1 MQERRR
7 KVLKAGFGAC
17 AAAAAAVA
25 APAIAQGKR
34 ELKMVLGWPR
44 NSPGNGTA
52 IERFAQNVTKATDG
66 RITFRIYG
74 ANELVPVLGMF
85 DAVSKGAVDV
95 ANSTGYYWTGKS
107 KAYNFFSTVPFGM
120 LPMEHFA
127 WLTYGGG
134 QKLWDELNAPH
145 DLKSLPLSQTGAQM
159 GGWYRK
165 EVKGLADLKGLKA
178 RYPGFGGE
186 ILKTLGATPVLM
198 PLGEVF
204 PALQSGALDA
214 AELATPWFDMG
225 FGLYKVAKFYSSPG
239 VHEPG
244 HTLELMFNKKVW
256 DSLSPSDQTLITI
269 AAHAELMHS
278 EAEVL
283 ANDPEALDQLTGKY
297 GVQLRTFPDDVLRAM
312 QKAAAEI
319 IPAAVAEDPMAK
331 KVYESYASF
340 QKKVQP
346 RGILMPGAVWRMR
359 SL

>member
-1 MQERRR
+1 MERRR
-7 KVLKAGFGAC
+7 RTLLKTGLAVGAVG
-17 AAAAAAVA
+17 AFA
-25 APAIAQGKR
+25 APAVAQGKR

-52 IERFAQNVTKATDG
+52 IERFAQNVAKATDG
-66 RITFRIYG
+66 RLTFRIYG

-85 DAVSKGAVDV
+85 DAVASGAVDC

-145 DLKSLPLSQTGAQM
+145 GLKSLPLSQTGAQM

-165 EVKGLADLKGLKA
+165 EVNSLADMKGLKA

-186 ILKTLGATPVLM
+186 ILKALGATPVLM

-225 FGLYKVAKFYSSPG
+225 YGLFKAAKYYYSPG
-239 VHEPG
+239 FHEPG

-256 DSLSPSDQTLITI
+256 DSLGAADQSLLTL
-269 AAHAELMHS
+269 AAHAELLHS

-283 ANDPEALDQLTGKY
+283 ANDPDALEQLTGKF
-297 GVQLRTFPDDVLRAM
+297 GVQLRAFPDDILRAM

-319 IPAAVAEDPMAK
+319 IPAAVAGDPMAK
-331 KVYESYASF
+331 KIFESYSAF

-346 RGILMPGAVWRMR
+346 RGLLMPGAVWQMR
-359 SL
+359 RL

>member
-1 MQERRR
+1 MERRR
-7 KVLKAGFGAC
+7 RTLLKTGLAVGAVG
-17 AAAAAAVA
+17 AFASPAV
-25 APAIAQGKR
+25 AQGKR

-52 IERFAQNVTKATDG
+52 IERFAQNVAKATDG
-66 RITFRIYG
+66 RLTFRIYG

-85 DAVSKGAVDV
+85 DAVASGAVDC

-145 DLKSLPLSQTGAQM
+145 GLKSLPLSQTGAQM

-165 EVKGLADLKGLKA
+165 EVNSLADMKGLKA

-186 ILKTLGATPVLM
+186 ILKALGATPVLM

-214 AELATPWFDMG
+214 AELATP
-225 FGLYKVAKFYSSPG
+225 
-239 VHEPG
+239 
-244 HTLELMFNKKVW
+244 
-256 DSLSPSDQTLITI
+256 
-269 AAHAELMHS
+269 
-278 EAEVL
+278 
-283 ANDPEALDQLTGKY
+283 
-297 GVQLRTFPDDVLRAM
+297 
-312 QKAAAEI
+312 
-319 IPAAVAEDPMAK
+319 
-331 KVYESYASF
+331 
-340 QKKVQP
+340 
-346 RGILMPGAVWRMR
+346 
-359 SL
+359 

>member
-1 MQERRR
+1 MEQGRRT
-7 KVLKAGFGAC
+7 LLQAGLAAGAAGF
-17 AAAAAAVA
+17 A

-44 NSPGNGTA
+44 HSPGNGTA
-52 IERFAQNVTKATDG
+52 IERFAQNVAKATDG

-85 DAVSKGAVDV
+85 DAVSSGAVDV

-134 QKLWDELNAPH
+134 QKLWDELNGQFGM
-145 DLKSLPLSQTGAQM
+145 KSLPLSQTGAQM

-165 EVKGLADLKGLKA
+165 EVKALADMKGLKA

-186 ILKTLGATPVLM
+186 ILKALGATPVLM

-204 PALQSGALDA
+204 PAMQSGALDA

-225 FGLYKVAKFYSSPG
+225 YGLYKVAKFYYSPG
-239 VHEPG
+239 FHEPG
-244 HTLELMFNKKVW
+244 HTLDLMFNRKVW
-256 DSLSPSDQTLITI
+256 DSLSPADQSLITL
-269 AAHAELMHS
+269 AAHAELLAS
-278 EAEVL
+278 EGEVL
-283 ANDPEALDQLTGKY
+283 ANDPEALEQLTGKF
-297 GVQLRTFPDDVLRAM
+297 GVQLRTFSDDILRAM
-312 QKAAAEI
+312 QKAAGEI
-319 IPAAVAEDPMAK
+319 IPAGVASDPMAK
-331 KVYESYASF
+331 KVYDSYSAF
-340 QKKVQP
+340 QKKVLA
-346 RGILMPGAVWRMR
+346 RGLLMPGAVWQMR
-359 SL
+359 RL

>member
-225 FGLYKVAKFYSSPG
+225 FGLYKVAKFYYSPG
-239 VHEPG
+239 FHEPG

>member
-1 MQERRR
+1 MKSCKRTL
-7 KVLKAGFGAC
+7 LKSGL
-17 AAAAAAVA
+17 AVA
-25 APAIAQGKR
+25 GLSAMSAPAVGQQKR

-52 IERFAQNVTKATDG
+52 IERFAKNVTAATDG

-85 DAVSKGAVDV
+85 DAVSTGAVDV
-95 ANSTGYYWTGKS
+95 ANSTAYYWTGKS

-120 LPMEHFA
+120 LPAEHFA

-134 QKLWDELNAPH
+134 QQLWDELNAPH
-145 DLKSLPLSQTGAQM
+145 GLKALPLSQTGAQM

-165 EVKGLADLKGLKA
+165 EVNGLADMKGLKA

-186 ILKTLGATPVLM
+186 ILRSIGATPVLM

-225 FGLYKVAKFYSSPG
+225 YGLYKVAKFYYSPG
-239 VHEPG
+239 FHEPG
-244 HTLELMFNKKVW
+244 HTLELLFNRKVW
-256 DSLSPSDQTLITI
+256 DSFSAADQTLITL
-269 AAHAELMHS
+269 AAHAELLHA

-283 ANDPEALDQLTGKY
+283 ANDAAALDQLTGKF
-297 GVQLRTFPDDVLRAM
+297 GVQLRTFPDDILRAM
-312 QKAAAEI
+312 KKAASEI
-319 IPAAVAEDPMAK
+319 VPAAVADDPMSRK
-331 KVYESYASF
+331 IHDSYSAF
-340 QKKVQP
+340 QKKCLP
-346 RGILMPGAVWRMR
+346 RGLLMPGAVWQMR
-359 SL
+359 RLG

>member
-1 MQERRR
+1 METGKRTL
-7 KVLKAGFGAC
+7 LKSGLIAG
-17 AAAAAAVA
+17 AAAAFGT
-25 APAIAQGKR
+25 PAIAQEKR

-52 IERFAQNVTKATDG
+52 VERFAKNVTKASDG

-85 DAVSKGAVDV
+85 DAVSKGSVDV
-95 ANSTGYYWTGKS
+95 ANSTAYYWTGKS

-134 QKLWDELNAPH
+134 QALWDELNAPH
-145 DLKSLPLSQTGAQM
+145 GLKALAISQTGAQM

-165 EVKGLADLKGLKA
+165 EVNGIADMKGLKV

-186 ILKTLGATPVLM
+186 IMKSIGATPVLM

-204 PALQSGALDA
+204 PAMQSGALDA

-225 FGLYKVAKFYSSPG
+225 YGLYKVAKFYYSPG
-239 VHEPG
+239 FHEPG
-244 HTLELMFNKKVW
+244 HTLELLFNKKVW
-256 DSLSPSDQTLITI
+256 DSFSPADQTIIKL
-269 AAHAELMHS
+269 AADAELLHS
-278 EAEVL
+278 EAEVV
-283 ANDPEALDQLTGKY
+283 ANDPAALEQLTGKF
-297 GVQLRTFPDDVLRAM
+297 GVQLRVFPDDILRAM

-319 IPAAVAEDPMAK
+319 IPAAVADDAMAK
-331 KVYESYASF
+331 KIYESYSAF
-340 QKKVQP
+340 QKKSLA
-346 RGILMPGAVWRMR
+346 RGLLMPGAVWQMR
-359 SL
+359 RL

>member
-1 MQERRR
+1 MNYGRREW
-7 KVLKAGFGAC
+7 LKSGTALGAMAC
-17 AAAAAAVA
+17 A

-44 NSPGNGTA
+44 HSPGNGTA
-52 IERFAQNVTKATDG
+52 IERFAQNVSKSTDG

-85 DAVSKGAVDV
+85 DAVASGAVDC

-107 KAYNFFSTVPFGM
+107 KGYNFFSTVPFGM

-127 WLTYGGG
+127 WLNWGGG
-134 QKLWDELNAPH
+134 QKLWDELNAGYG
-145 DLKSLPLSQTGAQM
+145 LKSLPLSQTGAQM

-165 EVKGLADLKGLKA
+165 EVRSLPDMKGLKA

-186 ILKTLGATPVLM
+186 IMKALGATPVLM

-225 FGLYKVAKFYSSPG
+225 YGLYKVAKYYYSPG
-239 VHEPG
+239 FHEPG

-256 DSLSPSDQTLITI
+256 ESFSPADQTLITL
-269 AAHAELMHS
+269 AAHAELLHS
-278 EAEVL
+278 ESEVL
-283 ANDPEALDQLTGKY
+283 ANDPDALEQLTSKN
-297 GVQLRTFPDDVLRAM
+297 GVQLRTFPDDILRAM
-312 QKAAAEI
+312 QKAAIEI
-319 IPAAVAEDPMAK
+319 IPAAVADDPMSK
-331 KVYESYASF
+331 KIQESYASF
-340 QKKVQP
+340 QKKVLH
-346 RGILMPGAVWRMR
+346 RGLLMPGAVWQMR
-359 SL
+359 RL

>member
-1 MQERRR
+1 MEQGKRTL
-7 KVLKAGFGAC
+7 LKAGLAATT
-17 AAAAAAVA
+17 AAAFS

-44 NSPGNGTA
+44 HSPGNGTA
-52 IERFAQNVTKATDG
+52 IERFAQNVSKATDG

-85 DAVSKGAVDV
+85 DAVSSGAVDV

-134 QKLWDELNAPH
+134 QKLWDELNGQYGM
-145 DLKSLPLSQTGAQM
+145 KSLPLSQTGAQM

-165 EVKGLADLKGLKA
+165 EVKGLADMKGLKA

-186 ILKTLGATPVLM
+186 ILKALGATPVLM

-204 PALQSGALDA
+204 PAMQSGALDA

-225 FGLYKVAKFYSSPG
+225 YGLYKVAKFYYSPG
-239 VHEPG
+239 FHEPG
-244 HTLELMFNKKVW
+244 HTLDLMFNKKVW
-256 DSLSPSDQTLITI
+256 DSLSPSDQTLITL
-269 AAHAELMHS
+269 AAHAELIES

-283 ANDPEALDQLTGKY
+283 ANDPEALEQLTSKF
-297 GVQLRTFPDDVLRAM
+297 GVQLRSFSDDILRAM

-319 IPAAVAEDPMAK
+319 IPAAVAGDPMAK
-331 KVYESYASF
+331 KVYESYSGF
-340 QKKVQP
+340 QKKVLA
-346 RGILMPGAVWRMR
+346 RGLLMPGAVWQMR
-359 SL
+359 RL

>member
-1 MQERRR
+1 MEQGKRTL
-7 KVLKAGFGAC
+7 LKAGLAATT
-17 AAAAAAVA
+17 AAAFS

-44 NSPGNGTA
+44 HSPGNGTA
-52 IERFAQNVTKATDG
+52 IERFAQNVSKATDG

-85 DAVSKGAVDV
+85 DAVSSGAVDV

-134 QKLWDELNAPH
+134 QKLWDELNGQYGM
-145 DLKSLPLSQTGAQM
+145 KSLPLSQTGAQM

-165 EVKGLADLKGLKA
+165 EVKSLADMKGLKA

-186 ILKTLGATPVLM
+186 ILKALGATPVLM

-204 PALQSGALDA
+204 PAMQSGALDA

-225 FGLYKVAKFYSSPG
+225 YGLYKVAKFYYSPG
-239 VHEPG
+239 SVSYTH
-244 HTLELMFNKKVW
+244 
-256 DSLSPSDQTLITI
+256 
-269 AAHAELMHS
+269 
-278 EAEVL
+278 
-283 ANDPEALDQLTGKY
+283 LD
-297 GVQLRTFPDDVLRAM
+297 
-312 QKAAAEI
+312 
-319 IPAAVAEDPMAK
+319 
-331 KVYESYASF
+331 VYKRQS
-340 QKKVQP
+340 
-346 RGILMPGAVWRMR
+346 
-359 SL
+359 

>member
-1 MQERRR
+1 MERRR
-7 KVLKAGFGAC
+7 RTLLKTGLAVGAVG
-17 AAAAAAVA
+17 AFASPAV
-25 APAIAQGKR
+25 AQGKR

-52 IERFAQNVTKATDG
+52 IERFAQNVAKATDG
-66 RITFRIYG
+66 RLTFRIYG

-85 DAVSKGAVDV
+85 DAVASGAVDC

-145 DLKSLPLSQTGAQM
+145 GLKSLPLSQTGAQM

-165 EVKGLADLKGLKA
+165 EVNSLADMKGLKA

-186 ILKTLGATPVLM
+186 ILKALGATPVLM

-225 FGLYKVAKFYSSPG
+225 YGLFKAAKYYYSPG
-239 VHEPG
+239 FHEPG

-256 DSLSPSDQTLITI
+256 DSLGAADQSLLTL
-269 AAHAELMHS
+269 AAHAELLHS

-283 ANDPEALDQLTGKY
+283 ANDPDALEQLTGKF
-297 GVQLRTFPDDVLRAM
+297 GVQLRAFPDDILRAM

-319 IPAAVAEDPMAK
+319 IPAAVAGDPMAK
-331 KVYESYASF
+331 KIFESYSAF

-346 RGILMPGAVWRMR
+346 LGLLMPGAVWQMR
-359 SL
+359 RL

>member
-1 MQERRR
+1 MERRR
-7 KVLKAGFGAC
+7 RTLLKTGLAVGAAGAFASP
-17 AAAAAAVA
+17 AV
-25 APAIAQGKR
+25 AQGKR

-52 IERFAQNVTKATDG
+52 IERFAQNVAKATDG
-66 RITFRIYG
+66 RLTFRIYG

-85 DAVSKGAVDV
+85 DAVSSGAVDC

-145 DLKSLPLSQTGAQM
+145 GLKSLPLSQTGAQM

-165 EVKGLADLKGLKA
+165 EVNSLADMKGLKA

-186 ILKTLGATPVLM
+186 ILKALGATPVLM

-225 FGLYKVAKFYSSPG
+225 YGLFKAAKYYYSPG
-239 VHEPG
+239 FHEPG

-256 DSLSPSDQTLITI
+256 ESLSSADQALVTL
-269 AAHAELMHS
+269 AAHAELLHS

-283 ANDPEALDQLTGKY
+283 ANDPEALEQLTGKF
-297 GVQLRTFPDDVLRAM
+297 GVQLRTFPEEILRAM

-319 IPAAVAEDPMAK
+319 IPAAVAGDPMAK
-331 KVYESYASF
+331 KIFESYSAF

-346 RGILMPGAVWRMR
+346 RGLLMPGAVWQMR
-359 SL
+359 RL